1 MLCALVALRESTG
14 AASLEGTYAG
24 VPTAEIVWSVV
35 HLPGRSPASA
45 FSCSRDSLDG
55 GGDPPEG
62 ASRYRVK
69 FWQTMFSLMFH
80 SSFMRDC
87 VSHLSTNNIA
97 FFLSHLRFDSRWGFV
112 SICV

>member
-1 MLCALVALRESTG
+1 MQRASKEPTLESLPRRSCGLWCIYLGDLQRRPFRVLV
-14 AASLEGTYAG
+14 
-24 VPTAEIVWSVV
+24 TAWTVV
-35 HLPGRSPASA
+35 AIP
-45 FSCSRDSLDG
+45 
-55 GGDPPEG
+55 PPEG

-97 FFLSHLRFDSRWGFV
+97 FFLSHLRFDSRLGFV
-112 SICV
+112 SIYV